1 VGEQVCVKQ
10 SECTGY
16 GNMRQQKVKM
26 KSKVKKNN
34 EHTRTQKEWLTK
46 NQEKAKTCKGP
57 NASKTI
63 VST

>member
-1 VGEQVCVKQ
+1 
-10 SECTGY
+10 
-16 GNMRQQKVKM
+16 MRQQKVKM